1 MIPKIAMHMMVN
13 ALKLFIKE
21 ELLASLYREAGRVV
35 LMEENA
41 AETQRRQETLSMFAS
56 ALLLSVTLNAR

>member
-21 ELLASLYREAGRVV
+21 ELLASLYREAGRED